1 MKLPPESALSREQ
14 KEVMNAPTE
23 GTILI
28 VGPPGSGKTVVA
40 VLRERALKKRRETVT
55 SVVFTNVL
63 TRYTGNKL
71 TFDSW
76 LYTWWRTATGSD
88 FPVEWIVDPDNENE
102 RARVKNFVRATE
114 LATNHLKEKLKTNGH
129 WGHLILDEAQD
140 FPPEAHR
147 LLFQVQQKVFALL
160 PEDERPSICILAD
173 ENQRIT
179 STNSTIKQIR
189 ASYPFLSDDD
199 EYALTRNYRNS
210 KPIAEF
216 AAHFYVGLA
225 SGIPELPTIAGDKP
239 RVFVANL
246 DSSVDRIVTYAKNH
260 PNEEI
265 GVLVQ
270 YNPTRKK
277 VYNKLEHRL
286 KGTAISVQTYGTK
299 PKEHRDASKLTFDM
313 PGTVTVLC
321 FASAKGLEFDA
332 VFLPELQTLRLEG
345 GERDQAR
352 MALYVM
358 CSRARKQLLLSIDD
372 ASGVHEIWKMLPAKD
387 LWVGE

>member
-1 MKLPPESALSREQ
+1 MKLPSESALSREQ
-14 KEVMNAPTE
+14 KEVVNAPTE

-40 VLRERALKKRRETVT
+40 MLRERALKKRRESVT
-55 SVVFTNVL
+55 SVVFNNVL
-63 TRYTGNKL
+63 TRYTGNEL
-71 TFDSW
+71 TFQTW
-76 LYTWWRTATGSD
+76 LNDWWVNATGIK
-88 FPVEWIVDPDNENE
+88 FPAGWVVNGREE
-102 RARVKNFVRATE
+102 RAWSQNYEGGIE
-114 LATNHLKEKLKTNGH
+114 LAARDCKEKLRKSGH

-140 FPPEAHR
+140 FPPDAHR
-147 LLFQVQQKVFALL
+147 LLFQVQQKIFAHL
-160 PEDERPSICILAD
+160 PDAERPSLCLLAD

-179 STNSTIKQIR
+179 STNSTIEQIR
-189 ASYPFLSDDD
+189 AAHPFVSTED
-199 EYALTRNYRNS
+199 EYLLTKNYRNS
-210 KPIAEF
+210 RPIAEF
-216 AAHFYVGLA
+216 AAHFYVGLRT
-225 SGIPELPTIAGDKP
+225 GIPELPPIAGDKP
-239 RVFVANL
+239 RVFVADL

-270 YNPTRKK
+270 YNRTRTKMF
-277 VYNKLEHRL
+277 NKLEHRL
-286 KGTAISVQTYGTK
+286 KGTAIKVQTYGTNR
-299 PKEHRDASKLTFDM
+299 EEDRDASKLAFDM

-345 GERDQAR
+345 GERDQVR
-352 MALYVM
+352 MVLYVM

-372 ASGVHEIWKMLPAKD
+372 PSGTHEIWKMLPAKD

>member
-1 MKLPPESALSREQ
+1 MKLPPESGLSREQ
-14 KEVMNAPTE
+14 KEVVNAPTE

-40 VLRERALKKRRETVT
+40 VLRERALKKRRERVT
-55 SVVFTNVL
+55 SVVFNNVL
-63 TRYTGNKL
+63 TRYTGNEL
-71 TFDSW
+71 TFQTW
-76 LYTWWRTATGSD
+76 LNDWWVSATGMK
-88 FPVEWIVDPDNENE
+88 FPAGWVVNGKEE
-102 RARVKNFVRATE
+102 RSWSQNYESGIE
-114 LATNHLKEKLKTNGH
+114 LAGRDCKEKLQKKGH

-140 FPPEAHR
+140 FPPDAHR
-147 LLFQVQQKVFALL
+147 LLFQVQQKVFARV
-160 PEDERPSICILAD
+160 PEDERPSICLLAD

-179 STNSTIKQIR
+179 SANSTIAQIR
-189 ASYPFLSDDD
+189 GSHPFVSDDA
-199 EYALTRNYRNS
+199 EYRLTRNYRNS
-210 KPIAEF
+210 RPIAEF
-216 AAHFYVGLA
+216 AAHFYVGLR
-225 SGIPELPTIAGDKP
+225 SGIPELPTIVGDKP
-239 RVFVANL
+239 RVFIADL
-246 DSSVDRIVTYAKNH
+246 DRSVDRIVTYAKNH

-270 YNPTRKK
+270 YNQTRTKI
-277 VYNKLEHRL
+277 YNKLEHRL
-286 KGTAISVQTYGTK
+286 KGTAINVQTYGTK
-299 PKEHRDASKLTFDM
+299 PEKHKDASKLAFDM

-345 GERDQAR
+345 GERDQVR

-372 ASGVHEIWKMLPAKD
+372 ASGTHEIWKMLPAKD